1 MRWKSITCADAA
13 PRHASDGHVIRVAA
27 RMRIEFRSRLI
38 AAGAGI
44 NRASFARAPPSHV
57 FITDHVVGHSLSY
70 TRVRSNPNPAATRDS
85 DMGTHASRLGTRV
98 IREPATSVPR
108 TATVSVR
115 PENLGPAACLL
126 A

>member
-27 RMRIEFRSRLI
+27 RISSVRLI

-98 IREPATSVPR
+98 NTRTRDER
-108 TATVSVR
+108 TADR
-115 PENLGPAACLL
+115 GPCP
-126 A
+126 

>member
-98 IREPATSVPR
+98 NPARRAYRGPR
-108 TATVSVR
+108 
-115 PENLGPAACLL
+115 PCP
-126 A
+126 

>member
-13 PRHASDGHVIRVAA
+13 PRHASDGHVIRVLQP
-27 RMRIEFRSRLI
+27 MRSVRLI

-85 DMGTHASRLGTRV
+85 DMGTHASRLGT
-98 IREPATSVPR
+98 PA
-108 TATVSVR
+108 
-115 PENLGPAACLL
+115 
-126 A
+126 